1 MHRRLHLNTTHSNSK
16 NAYSLT
22 SFFLKENLLVFITTD
37 LDAFKIYLEIINIRR
52 NEGEESCIQRFLG
65 ENLRKVH
72 HLEDLNI
79 DGTII
84 LK

>member
-1 MHRRLHLNTTHSNSK
+1 M
-16 NAYSLT
+16 
-22 SFFLKENLLVFITTD
+22 FITTD